1 MQAKQTAVVNNC
13 LGGVRR
19 ERRLFFGADPGC
31 IDDATITSPCQASWA
46 RVESIGN
53 EVHWRTETV
62 GRNWRE
68 MARLLTSMHE
78 MIEMKKLP
86 FDMK

>member
-1 MQAKQTAVVNNC
+1 VSGT
-13 LGGVRR
+13 L
-19 ERRLFFGADPGC
+19 
-31 IDDATITSPCQASWA
+31 A
-46 RVESIGN
+46 RVESIGK
-53 EVHWRTETV
+53 VHWRTETV
-62 GRNWRE
+62 GRDWRE